1 MLEAIL
7 LIIAG
12 ILAVPSLR
20 NRSKN
25 QDAKKMISKV
35 SPYQGWI
42 GIIIMIWGIWSLISV
57 IRYSDVLLDN
67 GYISLWILSIAIAI
81 VATILG
87 FILGFNLIDQY
98 VLSKSRKS
106 ETKGKKLMS
115 KLLPLQ
121 KFFGIVAIILGVIAF
136 IYIFVFPF

>member
-20 NRSKN
+20 KSKN
-25 QDAKKMISKV
+25 QDAKNMISKV

-42 GIIIMIWGIWSLISV
+42 GVIIMIWGIWSLISV
-57 IRYSDVLLDN
+57 IRYSDILLEH
-67 GYISLWILSIAIAI
+67 GYVSLWILSVAIGI

-98 VLSKSRKS
+98 LLSKSRKS
-106 ETKGKKLMS
+106 NQKGKKLLD

-121 KFFGIVAIILGVIAF
+121 KFFGIIAIILGAVAF
-136 IYIFVFPF
+136 IYIFIFPF